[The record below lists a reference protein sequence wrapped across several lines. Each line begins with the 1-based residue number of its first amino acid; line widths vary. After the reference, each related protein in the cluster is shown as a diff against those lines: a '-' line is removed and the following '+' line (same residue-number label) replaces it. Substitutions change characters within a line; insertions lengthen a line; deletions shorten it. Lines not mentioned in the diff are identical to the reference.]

1 LSESC
6 LKKAAT
12 NRSFRSPHWQRWC
25 HRQARSRYWAALGAG
40 AAGARIWHVRAPL
53 AAGVPFLLITQAK
66 ESYGK
71 ITATTAEATDLI
83 KNGYSTALKGA
94 QDYNDKLLEFAQT
107 NTKAALDFAQRLM
120 GVKSP
125 SEFIE
130 LLAEHARTQFEA
142 LTEQTRELVALGQ
155 KVTLATTE
163 PLKANVAKVFSNAP

>member
-1 LSESC
+1 M
-6 LKKAAT
+6 
-12 NRSFRSPHWQRWC
+12 N
-25 HRQARSRYWAALGAG
+25 
-40 AAGARIWHVRAPL
+40 
-53 AAGVPFLLITQAK
+53 TQAK

-130 LLAEHARTQFEA
+130 LLAEHARKQFEA